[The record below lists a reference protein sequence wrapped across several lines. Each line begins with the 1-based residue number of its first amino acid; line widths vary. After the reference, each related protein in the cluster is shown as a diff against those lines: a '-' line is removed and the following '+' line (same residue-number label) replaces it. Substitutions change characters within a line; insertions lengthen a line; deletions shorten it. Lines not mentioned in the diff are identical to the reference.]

1 MGDVIYIIDFKR
13 RKWIKQVAR
22 HPESQEE
29 LEARA
34 ERVQNSAKRVAQ
46 LLEELKTDVRKK

>member
-13 RKWIKQVAR
+13 RKWIRQNVK

-29 LEARA
+29 IDARVD
-34 ERVQNSAKRVAQ
+34 RINCSSKRVAA
-46 LLEELKTDVRKK
+46 LLEELKEDARKK